1 MGASLIK
8 PHLYIVLELAE
19 RGSVY
24 DLLSRNDV
32 QLSYLQKINFCIDA
46 AKGMLYLHSSA
57 PPIIHRDLKTAN
69 LLVDQ
74 NWRVKV
80 TDFGLSRV
88 VDTQSTMTHCGTV
101 EFCAPE
107 VLKRSRYTIK
117 ADVYSYGKLKLYSV
131 TIIRLLTIFSCI

>member
-1 MGASLIK
+1 
-8 PHLYIVLELAE
+8 
-19 RGSVY
+19 
-24 DLLSRNDV
+24 
-32 QLSYLQKINFCIDA
+32 
-46 AKGMLYLHSSA
+46 MLYLHSSA

-107 VLKRSRYTIK
+107 VLKRSRYTVK
-117 ADVYSYGKLKLYSV
+117 ADVYSFGL
-131 TIIRLLTIFSCI
+131 

>member
-1 MGASLIK
+1 MK

-19 RGSVY
+19 RGSVF
-24 DLLSRNDV
+24 DLLGKSDLVLDTRKK
-32 QLSYLQKINFCIDA
+32 LNFCIDA
-46 AKGMLYLHSSA
+46 AKGMLYLHSST

-74 NWRVKV
+74 HWRVMV

-107 VLKRSRYTIK
+107 VLKRSRYSVK
-117 ADVYSYGKLKLYSV
+117 ADVYSFG
-131 TIIRLLTIFSCI
+131 